1 MSRGEQFRQ
10 VPIGQ
15 RVTLLYRLP
24 EGGMSEAVGPI
35 TERDE
40 ESLVIQTRRRGEV
53 RVPYAGILTGR
64 VVPDARPQGRDR
76 RGTSGSGE

>member
-1 MSRGEQFRQ
+1 
-10 VPIGQ
+10 
-15 RVTLLYRLP
+15 
-24 EGGMSEAVGPI
+24 MSEAVGPI